1 MKQLSILLV
10 ALALLLPSV
19 RVNAQT
25 QTQKIGFVNSSTIF
39 NELPEAKDAT
49 AQLEAISKPVQD
61 SLDMMKKDLQAK
73 YDDYQKKE
81 PLMTDAAKR
90 SAQQEIQELQQ
101 RATEFAQLKDQELSK
116 RREKIV
122 APLKDKILKA
132 IARIAKAEKY
142 TYVFDQNDQINI
154 LLYADPKDDL
164 TNRVLDNLKRGK

>member
-1 MKQLSILLV
+1 VKQLSILLV
-10 ALALLLPSV
+10 ALALLFPAG
-19 RVNAQT
+19 RIKA

-39 NELPEAKDAT
+39 NQLPEAQDAT
-49 AQLEAISKPVQD
+49 KQLEAISKPVQD

-90 SAQQEIQELQQ
+90 TAQQEIQDLQQ
-101 RATEFAQLKDQELSK
+101 RATEFAQLKDQELAK

-132 IARIAKAEKY
+132 IARIAKTEKY

-164 TNRVLDNLKRGK
+164 TNRVLDNLIRGK